1 MSWHSEKLEGE
12 GSGNPYRSRVRMVL
26 TLLGNLTAADE
37 VRIKEELSKLTG
49 VRDVELNLVTNKLR
63 VGFDM
68 RKITVEQIAFRISEL
83 GYSYVKRA

>member
-1 MSWHSEKLEGE
+1 MSWHRGKLEQE
-12 GSGNPYRSRVRMVL
+12 GSYSKVKMVL

-37 VRIKEELSKLTG
+37 ARIREELGKLPG
-49 VRDVELNLVTNKLR
+49 VRSVELNLTTNKLR

-68 RKITVEQIAFRISEL
+68 RKITVEQIAFRLSEL

>member
-1 MSWHSEKLEGE
+1 MSWHSKKLEGE
-12 GSGNPYRSRVRMVL
+12 GSGKSSYSRVRMVL

-37 VRIKEELSKLTG
+37 ARIKEELSKLPG
-49 VRDVELNLVTNKLR
+49 VRDVELNLMTNKLR